1 MADIER
7 STLKTT
13 MKRYAVTV
21 TIRWNY
27 DRGNKDDLVEELP
40 ANVRLE
46 IDTNHRSDGIFFIE
60 DIDKII
66 RKTFGN
72 FPNDGF
78 ALIRTEQ
85 LA

>member
-1 MADIER
+1 
-7 STLKTT
+7 

-21 TIRWNY
+21 MIRWNY

-40 ANVRLE
+40 VNVHLE
-46 IDTNHRSDGIFFIE
+46 INTNRRPDGIFFIN
-60 DIDKII
+60 DIDKAIQ
-66 RKTFGN
+66 KTFGN

-78 ALIRTEQ
+78 ALVRTEQ